1 MNAEIITIGD
11 EILIGQIVD
20 TNSAFLGKTLNKIGI
35 SIYQISSVQDDK
47 TQILE
52 ALKAAEQRADI
63 VIITGG
69 LGPTK
74 DDITKHALCEYFDDQ
89 LISNQTV
96 LDHIEYLFKNHI
108 NTPISDLNR
117 NQALLPSKST
127 ILMNQYGTAP
137 GMWFEKGKTVF
148 ISLPGVPFEMKTL
161 IKNEVIPKLIKT
173 FKFPSIYHKTLI
185 TYGLGESAIAK
196 RIEDWESQLPDF
208 VKLAYLPSFGRVR
221 IRISGKH
228 IQKSIL
234 VKTID
239 DLAESLKPFIKDIF
253 LDFETDQPIEATI
266 GEAMSKQG
274 KTLATAESITG
285 GSIAKIFTNNPGAS
299 RYFKG
304 AIVAYDTKIK
314 QTVLQVKKETIQQF
328 SVVSQEVAEEM
339 AVNARQIFK
348 SDYAISTTG
357 NAGPS
362 KGDSDAAIGTVA
374 IALATKDGVQSQVYN
389 FGNHRERVVQK
400 SINKAVEILQ
410 KEIFKK

>member
-20 TNSAFLGKTLNKIGI
+20 TNSAFLGKKLNKIGI

-127 ILMNQYGTAP
+127 IFMNQYGTAP

-253 LDFETDQPIEATI
+253 LD
-266 GEAMSKQG
+266 
-274 KTLATAESITG
+274 
-285 GSIAKIFTNNPGAS
+285 
-299 RYFKG
+299 
-304 AIVAYDTKIK
+304 
-314 QTVLQVKKETIQQF
+314 
-328 SVVSQEVAEEM
+328 
-339 AVNARQIFK
+339 
-348 SDYAISTTG
+348 
-357 NAGPS
+357 
-362 KGDSDAAIGTVA
+362 
-374 IALATKDGVQSQVYN
+374 
-389 FGNHRERVVQK
+389 
-400 SINKAVEILQ
+400 
-410 KEIFKK
+410 